1 MAEKKFTPADFD
13 PALKEYKHIPYMR
26 FWCQKVLPAVY
37 DQSLSYYEALCRM
50 GALLN
55 MMVKQLEDMQ
65 DNIDALHKAFL
76 KLQAWVNAE
85 IERFETDM
93 ENRFAEFKQEIYDLF
108 QQYKEETDTFI
119 KQQLEKYKTE
129 TTTWLLQKFEEFKTQ
144 ANNYINKIFNNYKTE
159 TNQIFNQWKT
169 DFTNQYNQWKQEV
182 KQDITNLGDRVTN
195 VEGDISNIQGDITNI
210 NSQIANI
217 KQIVSTNF
225 PKFEQETVVFTGSKY
240 YQRMIIDFLSFPSTS
255 DSKVLCYGICRTFG
269 LASSASVSGSWRERF
284 TYASGNL
291 SQLLTRLG
299 RTTENCFK
307 LELMPR
313 SSYNSSGDNNDGAPM
328 SNNLI
333 VALLW
338 IQCDS
343 PYGAQLFVRNNNLV
357 GFVSDTSYLFSA
369 IVTNQ
374 TYPPKWGLASGEWTD
389 GGGGSN

>member
-13 PALKEYKHIPYMR
+13 PSLKPYDNIPFLR

-37 DQSLSYYEALCRM
+37 DQSLSYYEALCKM
-50 GALLN
+50 GAFLN
-55 MMVKQLEDMQ
+55 KMLEELEKMQ
-65 DNIDALHKAFL
+65 DNIDALHKAFV

-93 ENRFAEFKQEIYDLF
+93 ENRFNEFKQEIYDLF
-108 QQYKEETDTFI
+108 EQYKEEADTFI

-129 TTTWLLQKFEEFKTQ
+129 TTNWLLQKFEEFKTQ
-144 ANNYINKIFNNYKTE
+144 TNTYINKIFNNYKTE

-195 VEGDISNIQGDITNI
+195 VEGDITNI
-210 NSQIANI
+210 NNQIDNI
-217 KQIVSTNF
+217 KQIISTNF
-225 PKFEQETVVFTGSKY
+225 PKFEQETVVYTGSKY

-313 SSYNSSGDNNDGAPM
+313 ASYNSSGDNNDGAPM

-343 PYGAQLFVRNNNLV
+343 PNVAQLFVRNNNLV

-374 TYPPKWGLASGEWTD
+374 THPPKWSLASGEWADT
-389 GGGGSN
+389 GGGAN

>member
-1 MAEKKFTPADFD
+1 MADKKFTPADFD
-13 PALKEYKHIPYMR
+13 PVMKPYKNIPYMR

-55 MMVKQLEDMQ
+55 KMVEQLEDMQ
-65 DNIDALHKAFL
+65 DNIDALHEAFL

-93 ENRFAEFKQEIYDLF
+93 ENRFNEFKQEIYDLF
-108 QQYKEETDTFI
+108 QQYKEDADTYI
-119 KQQLEKYKTE
+119 NQQLEKYKTE
-129 TTTWLLQKFEEFKTQ
+129 TTNWLSQKFEDFKTQ
-144 ANNYINKIFNNYKTE
+144 ANTYIDNLFENYKTE

-182 KQDITNLGDRVTN
+182 EQDITNLGDRVTN
-195 VEGDISNIQGDITNI
+195 IEGDITEI
-210 NSQIANI
+210 NNQIDNLE
-217 KQIVSTNF
+217 QIVTTNF
-225 PKFEQETVVFTGSKY
+225 PKFEQETIVFTGSKY
-240 YQRMIIDFLSFPSTS
+240 YQKAIVDFLSFPSTS

-284 TYASGNL
+284 THTSGNL

-299 RTTENCFK
+299 RTNENCFK

-313 SSYNSSGDNNDGAPM
+313 TSYNSSGDDNDGAPM
-328 SNNLI
+328 SSNLI
-333 VALLW
+333 VALMW

-343 PYGAQLFVRNNNLV
+343 PNTAQLFVRNNGLV
-357 GFVSDTSYLFSA
+357 SFVSDTSYLFSA

-374 TYPPKWGLASGEWTD
+374 VYPPNWALASGEWTD
-389 GGGGSN
+389 

>member
-1 MAEKKFTPADFD
+1 MADKKFTPADFD
-13 PALKEYKHIPYMR
+13 PVMKPYKNIPYMR

-55 MMVKQLEDMQ
+55 KMVEQLEDMQ
-65 DNIDALHKAFL
+65 DNIDALHEAFL

-93 ENRFAEFKQEIYDLF
+93 ENRFNEFKQEIYDLF
-108 QQYKEETDTFI
+108 QQYKEDADTYI
-119 KQQLEKYKTE
+119 NQQLEKYKTE
-129 TTTWLLQKFEEFKTQ
+129 TTNWLSQKFEDFKTQ
-144 ANNYINKIFNNYKTE
+144 ANTYIDNLFENYKTE

-182 KQDITNLGDRVTN
+182 EQDITNLGDRVTN
-195 VEGDISNIQGDITNI
+195 IEGDITEI
-210 NSQIANI
+210 NNQIDNLE
-217 KQIVSTNF
+217 QIVTTNF
-225 PKFEQETVVFTGSKY
+225 PKFEQETIVFTGSKY
-240 YQRMIIDFLSFPSTS
+240 YQKAIVDFLSFPSTS

-284 TYASGNL
+284 TYTSGNL

-299 RTTENCFK
+299 RTNENCFK

-313 SSYNSSGDNNDGAPM
+313 TSYNSSGDNNDGAPM
-328 SNNLI
+328 SSNLI
-333 VALLW
+333 VALMW

-343 PYGAQLFVRNNNLV
+343 PNTAQLFVRNNDLV

-374 TYPPKWGLASGEWTD
+374 VYPPNWALASGEWTD
-389 GGGGSN
+389 

>member
-1 MAEKKFTPADFD
+1 MADKKFTPADFD
-13 PALKEYKHIPYMR
+13 PVMKPYKNIPYMR

-55 MMVKQLEDMQ
+55 KMVEQLEDMQ
-65 DNIDALHKAFL
+65 DNIDALHEAFL

-93 ENRFAEFKQEIYDLF
+93 ENRFNEFKQEIYDLF
-108 QQYKEETDTFI
+108 QQYKEDADTYI
-119 KQQLEKYKTE
+119 NQQLEKYKTE
-129 TTTWLLQKFEEFKTQ
+129 TTNWLSQKFEDFKTQ
-144 ANNYINKIFNNYKTE
+144 ANTYIDNLFENYKTE

-182 KQDITNLGDRVTN
+182 EQDITNLGDRVTN
-195 VEGDISNIQGDITNI
+195 IEGDITEI
-210 NSQIANI
+210 NNHIDNLE
-217 KQIVSTNF
+217 QIVTTNF
-225 PKFEQETVVFTGSKY
+225 PKFEQETIVFTGSKY
-240 YQRMIIDFLSFPSTS
+240 YQKAIVDFLSFPSTS
-255 DSKVLCYGICRTFG
+255 GSKVLCYGICRTFG

-284 TYASGNL
+284 TYTSGNL

-299 RTTENCFK
+299 RTNENCFK

-313 SSYNSSGDNNDGAPM
+313 TSYNSSGDDNDGAPM
-328 SNNLI
+328 SSNLI
-333 VALLW
+333 VALMW

-343 PYGAQLFVRNNNLV
+343 PNTAQLFVRNNGLV

-374 TYPPKWGLASGEWTD
+374 VYPPNWALASGEWTD
-389 GGGGSN
+389 

>member
-1 MAEKKFTPADFD
+1 
-13 PALKEYKHIPYMR
+13 MR

-55 MMVKQLEDMQ
+55 KMVEQLKDMQ

-85 IERFETDM
+85 IERFESDM

-108 QQYKEETDTFI
+108 QQYKEEADTFI

-129 TTTWLLQKFEEFKTQ
+129 TTNWLLQKFEEFKTQ
-144 ANNYINKIFNNYKTE
+144 TNNYINEIFNNYKTE

-169 DFTNQYNQWKQEV
+169 DFTNQYNQWKQDV

-195 VEGDISNIQGDITNI
+195 VEGDITNI
-210 NSQIANI
+210 NNQIDNI
-217 KQIVSTNF
+217 KHIISTNF
-225 PKFEQETVVFTGSKY
+225 PKFEQETVVYTGSKY

-269 LASSASVSGSWRERF
+269 LASPASVSGSWRERF

-313 SSYNSSGDNNDGAPM
+313 ASYNSSGDNNDGAPM

-343 PYGAQLFVRNNNLV
+343 PNGAQLFVRNNNLV

-374 TYPPKWGLASGEWTD
+374 LYPPKWGLASGEWAD
-389 GGGGSN
+389 SGGGSN

>member
-1 MAEKKFTPADFD
+1 MAEKKFTPADFAPD
-13 PALKEYKHIPYMR
+13 LKEYKHIPYMR

-55 MMVKQLEDMQ
+55 KMVEQLEDMQ

-108 QQYKEETDTFI
+108 QQYKEEADTYI
-119 KQQLEKYKTE
+119 KNQLEKYKTE
-129 TTTWLLQKFEEFKTQ
+129 TTNWLSQKFEDFKTQ
-144 ANNYINKIFNNYKTE
+144 ANNYINEIFNNYKTE
-159 TNQIFNQWKT
+159 TDQIFNQWKT

-182 KQDITNLGDRVTN
+182 KQDITN
-195 VEGDISNIQGDITNI
+195 I
-210 NSQIANI
+210 NNQIDNL
-217 KQIVSTNF
+217 KQIVTTNF

-240 YQRMIIDFLSFPSTS
+240 YQRMIIDFLSFPSTT

-269 LASSASVSGSWRERF
+269 LSPSASVSGSWRERF

-291 SQLLTRLG
+291 SSLLTRLG

-343 PYGAQLFVRNNNLV
+343 PNVAQLFVRNNNLV

-374 TYPPKWGLASGEWTD
+374 TYPPHWGLASGEWADT
-389 GGGGSN
+389 GGGSN